1 MDSLFD
7 IKQDNTYIPLADR
20 MRPDKLEDIVGQKN
34 SIGSQSFLYKMIC
47 KDLVPSLLLFG
58 PPGCGKTTIAK
69 VIASTTKS
77 NFIKFNATENG
88 IKEIRLIAIKAEENL
103 KFYNKRTILFI
114 DEIHRFNKSQ
124 QDVLLPYTED
134 GTLTLI
140 GATTENPYFSLNRA
154 LLSRIRL
161 VRLTELSIDDIISIL
176 KNALTNKDKGLGKY
190 NYEYNEKSLKE
201 IAVFANGDTRIA
213 LNLLEQVTSLVAPNG
228 TITENLVKEVAGEQI
243 FLYDKKGD
251 NHYDV
256 ASAFIKSMRGSDVNA
271 ALHYL
276 SRMIESGE
284 KPEFISRRIII
295 SAAEDVGLANPNALL
310 LATSAAEAADRVGF
324 PEARIILSE
333 AVIYICLSPKS
344 NSAYKAINIAQKRE
358 KETKIREVPIHLR
371 DSHYS
376 GAEKMGYGKEYKYPH
391 DFGGWVNQLYLPE
404 TLKQDI
410 YYKPI
415 LKGEE
420 KKLYKEWISFTNDK
434 HD

>member
-1 MDSLFD
+1 
-7 IKQDNTYIPLADR
+7 
-20 MRPDKLEDIVGQKN
+20 
-34 SIGSQSFLYKMIC
+34 
-47 KDLVPSLLLFG
+47 
-58 PPGCGKTTIAK
+58 
-69 VIASTTKS
+69 
-77 NFIKFNATENG
+77 
-88 IKEIRLIAIKAEENL
+88 
-103 KFYNKRTILFI
+103 
-114 DEIHRFNKSQ
+114 
-124 QDVLLPYTED
+124 
-134 GTLTLI
+134 
-140 GATTENPYFSLNRA
+140 
-154 LLSRIRL
+154 
-161 VRLTELSIDDIISIL
+161 
-176 KNALTNKDKGLGKY
+176 
-190 NYEYNEKSLKE
+190 
-201 IAVFANGDTRIA
+201 
-213 LNLLEQVTSLVAPNG
+213 
-228 TITENLVKEVAGEQI
+228 
-243 FLYDKKGD
+243 
-251 NHYDV
+251 
-256 ASAFIKSMRGSDVNA
+256 MRGSDVNA

-295 SAAEDVGLANPNALL
+295 SAAEDVGLANPNALV

-358 KETKIREVPIHLR
+358 KETKIREVPVHLR

-415 LKGEE
+415 FKGEE